1 MILDILTV
9 LFFISGFL
17 LLCGLLD
24 AFVERLRNGSFMVL
38 TLLKRKGQGFE

>member
-17 LLCGLLD
+17 LLCGLLAALVD
-24 AFVERLRNGSFMVL
+24 DRETAARCASRSLRY
-38 TLLKRKGQGFE
+38 

>member
-9 LFFISGFL
+9 LFLISGFL

-24 AFVERLRNGSFMVL
+24 ALVDDCETAASRSLRY
-38 TLLKRKGQGFE
+38 